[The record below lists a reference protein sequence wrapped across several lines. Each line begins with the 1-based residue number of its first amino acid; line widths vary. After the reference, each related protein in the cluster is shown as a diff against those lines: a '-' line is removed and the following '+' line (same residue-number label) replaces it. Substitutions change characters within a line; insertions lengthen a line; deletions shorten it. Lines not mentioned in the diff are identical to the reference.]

1 MGSFGNGGGR
11 SSDDV
16 SGVGFSPT
24 EHRGPGTLQR
34 GVVVNENSSVVEV
47 SSDIEEDVTAQQGV
61 GLGKESS
68 GLDELAAQT
77 ASQGK
82 ASYASVT
89 ARTGGLRDAN
99 ACNPRKEDVVKM
111 EYEGLQQICF
121 KCGVYGH
128 AKESCDSLKE
138 QGGQGKCFET
148 NLVSLMLLGPKVDDL
163 FGPWMVV
170 ADRRRKSW
178 SKGASSSGPGK
189 SGELPRGSRFAALVD
204 VDGDVLGEKGTL
216 VGSDMVHLG
225 ATLPMTNSKIVGLN
239 SSTTGPVP
247 TKVNS
252 KNASSIASNPGKKSK
267 VSGVLASSVPA
278 VSVVPLVDNVEAEVV
293 EHVVG
298 TGSGSHTAIS
308 INESGYEGQGR
319 SGGKVVKAR
328 GSLSRAAKKNA
339 KWGFKVRKPAK
350 MRNPTCL
357 VLSEW
362 ATNMSLN
369 LVPLEGGGQL
379 SIEGHDD
386 DGMPSLGDNVLEA
399 NVGERMVDPSTSAD
413 L

>member
-99 ACNPRKEDVVKM
+99 ACNPRKEDV
-111 EYEGLQQICF
+111 
-121 KCGVYGH
+121 
-128 AKESCDSLKE
+128 ESCDSLKE